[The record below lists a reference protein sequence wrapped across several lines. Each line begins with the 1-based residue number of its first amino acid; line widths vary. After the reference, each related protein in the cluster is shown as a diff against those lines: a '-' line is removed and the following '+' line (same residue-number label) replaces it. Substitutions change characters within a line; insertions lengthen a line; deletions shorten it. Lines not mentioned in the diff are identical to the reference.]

1 MAGRIWVV
9 ASVCVLSQVV
19 WGASGVVVQ
28 SPNGGLSVTVGISD
42 AGQLTYTLLRKGRAV
57 IEPSPLGVTVDGA
70 HLGRGVS
77 VGSPDRWTVE
87 ESYRTRGGHSRA
99 RNHFCGARVPVMH
112 AQSGTKYILE
122 VRVFDDG
129 IGFRYVVDG
138 DGTRRVSGEDT
149 AFELAEAS
157 RIWFQTNTG
166 SYEGFYQ
173 RLPIAQVP
181 GNTHMGPPVVVE
193 LPGGGYAMLSEAALF
208 DYSGMT
214 LRPSREGARRLKAA
228 FQDDEHWDLKGTVK
242 SPWRVIV
249 VSPDLNGL
257 VNSDIIANLNEA
269 PAPALAEAEW
279 IRPGRGFWHWWS
291 GKMGNWDSVAYDR
304 QSRWIDQAAEF
315 GFEYYL
321 VDAGWGHTWKKPG
334 KDKWDLLAELT
345 SYAAGKG
352 VAIHMWKRWKTG
364 RTEGIDM
371 KGLDDPASRRDF
383 FRRCKKAG
391 AVGIK
396 IDYMDSESKDMV
408 DFYTD
413 VLKDAAQCELM
424 IDFHGAN
431 KPTGES
437 RTYPHEMT
445 REGVRGL
452 EYNKWS
458 ELPPQ
463 HYATLP
469 FTRFLA
475 GHGDFTPCTFNPE
488 MLKGTTFA
496 LQLATAVCYTSPVM
510 FYADKPELYKK
521 SPAFDAIKAIPSV
534 WDETV
539 VLPGSKIGE
548 LAALARRKGET
559 WFVGIINGGAQRSY
573 PLDLSFLG
581 DGRYACVLLAD
592 APDRSDRLVRSEE
605 VVLASSSVRVRMN
618 AGGGFVAMVT
628 PMK

>member
-9 ASVCVLSQVV
+9 ASVCVLSQMVS
-19 WGASGVVVQ
+19 GAGGVVVR
-28 SPNGGLSVTVGISD
+28 SPDGGLSVTVGISD
-42 AGQLTYTLLRKGRAV
+42 AGQLTYTLLRNGRAV

-77 VGSPDRWTVE
+77 LGSPDRWTVDK
-87 ESYRTRGGHSRA
+87 SYRTRGVHSRA
-99 RNHFCGARVPVMH
+99 RNHFCGGKVPVMH

-129 IGFRYVVDG
+129 VGLRYVVDG

-149 AFELAEAS
+149 AFDLAEGSA
-157 RIWFQTNTG
+157 IWFQTNTG

-181 GNTHMGPPVVVE
+181 VDTHMGPPVVVE
-193 LPGGGYAMLSEAALF
+193 LPAGGYAMLSEAALF

-214 LRPSREGARRLKAA
+214 LRPSREGAGRLKAV
-228 FQDDEHWDLKGTVK
+228 FQDDKHWDLKGTVK
-242 SPWRVIV
+242 SPWRVV
-249 VSPDLNGL
+249 VASPDLDGL

-269 PAPALAEAEW
+269 PAAALAEAEW

-291 GKMGNWDSVAYDR
+291 GKIGNWDSVAYDR
-304 QSRWIDQAAEF
+304 QSDWVDQVAEF

-321 VDAGWGHTWKKPG
+321 VDAGWEHTWKKPG

-352 VAIHMWKRWKTG
+352 VGIHMWKRWKTG

-371 KGLDDPASRRDF
+371 KGLDDPKSRREF
-383 FRRCKKAG
+383 FRLCKRAG

-396 IDYMDSESKDMV
+396 IDYMDSESKSMI

-413 VLKDAAQCELM
+413 VLKDAAKYELM

-475 GHGDFTPCTFNPE
+475 GHGDFTPCTFNPK

-521 SPAFDAIKAIPSV
+521 SPGFDVIKAIPSV
-534 WDETV
+534 WDETI
-539 VLPGSKIGE
+539 VLPGSKIGD

-559 WFVGIINGGAQRSY
+559 WFVGIINAGPQRSCR
-573 PLDLSFLG
+573 LDLSFLG
-581 DGRYACVLLAD
+581 RGRYASVQLAD
-592 APDRSDRLVRSEE
+592 HSGHPDRLVRSEE
-605 VVLASSSVRVRMN
+605 AVQASSPLRVRMN
-618 AGGGFVAMVT
+618 AGGGFVAMMT
-628 PMK
+628 PIK